1 MTDNSQALKHGSII
15 SNVATKKSALVLMV
29 TLLAGCAV
37 GPDYQQPVM
46 ETPSTFARKLEVN
59 HQRADAA
66 MYIAD
71 APIVQFWTIFDDT
84 VLNGLV
90 AQALATNHDIRI
102 AAANLKA
109 ARAIRGGAQSDL
121 FPSVTANAAREK
133 SRRSADETVSGVAE
147 DSTLNIG
154 ALDAYW
160 ELDLFGR
167 VRRNIEAN
175 RASEQAIGED
185 LRAAK
190 VSIAAEVARNYM
202 ELRGAQEQH
211 AVAQNNAENQRQT
224 LRIVDARLDAGRGT
238 EFDSAR
244 ASALL
249 NTTLSQVPV
258 LQAEIDIRIHR
269 LSVLMGQQ
277 PIVLTELLRPVEV
290 LPALPRLVQIGK
302 PENLLRRRPDI
313 RAAERRLAAA
323 TANIGVA
330 QADWFPRVSF
340 SGEIG
345 FAANSRDRIGDADT
359 ATYRYG
365 PGISWSALDFGHV
378 RARVLES
385 KAEAEGSLAI
395 YEQTVLRALEETENA
410 LALYSSTRMQLDYL
424 QASVTANARAA
435 ELAHLRFENG
445 GADFLEVLDVERERL
460 DTDATFTRARTA
472 AATNL
477 IAVYKALGGGWE
489 TVADSV
495 ALQE

>member
-1 MTDNSQALKHGSII
+1 MIKSYGGANMTKL
-15 SNVATKKSALVLMV
+15 ATTKSALVLMV
-29 TLLAGCAV
+29 ALLSGCAV
-37 GPDYQQPVM
+37 GPDYQQPIT
-46 ETPSTFARKLEVN
+46 ETASTFAKQLEVK
-59 HQRADAA
+59 HERTDAA
-66 MYIAD
+66 VYTAD

-84 VLNGLV
+84 VLNNLV

-109 ARAIRGGAQSDL
+109 ARAIRGGAQADL

-133 SRRSADETVSGVAE
+133 SRRSADETVSGRAE
-147 DSTLNIG
+147 ESTLNIG
-154 ALDAYW
+154 TIDAYW

-167 VRRNIEAN
+167 VRRNIEAS

-185 LRAAK
+185 LHAAK

-202 ELRGAQEQH
+202 ELRGAQEQY
-211 AVAQNNAENQRQT
+211 AVAQSNAENQRQT
-224 LRIVDARLDAGRGT
+224 LRIVDARFDAGRGT

-249 NTTLSQVPV
+249 NTTLSQLPV
-258 LQAEIDIRIHR
+258 LQAEIDVRIHR

-277 PIVLTELLRPVEV
+277 PTVLSEMLRPVEA

-345 FAANSRDRIGDADT
+345 FSANSRDRIGDADT

-385 KAEAEGSLAI
+385 RADAEGSLAI

-410 LALYSSTRMQLDYL
+410 LTLYSSTRMQLDHL
-424 QASVTANARAA
+424 QVSVTANVRAA
-435 ELAHLRFENG
+435 ELARLRFENG

-460 DTDATFTRARTA
+460 DSDASFTRARTA

-477 IAVYKALGGGWE
+477 IAIYKALGGGWE
-489 TVADSV
+489 TGSENVV
-495 ALQE
+495 LN